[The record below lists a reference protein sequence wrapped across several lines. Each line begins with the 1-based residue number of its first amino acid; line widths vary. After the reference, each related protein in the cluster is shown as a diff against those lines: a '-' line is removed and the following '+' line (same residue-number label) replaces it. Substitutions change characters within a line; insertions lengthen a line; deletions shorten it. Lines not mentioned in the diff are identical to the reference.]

1 MPAHT
6 SPAAAQ
12 AAGHGGDGFRVAPT
26 KVPPRLVSTDLP
38 IGYISCSSLAAPLG
52 LRAGI
57 RVGTRPISG
66 PSGRVDGQVLAV
78 TRPAQ
83 PSPAQP
89 SPAQPSPAQ
98 PSPAQRRGGVRQGGT
113 YGSPSPAQPSGAAR
127 WGEAGWDSREPPM
140 GFPSGDV
147 RPPPLLG
154 MWSQSAA
161 RPAANAGLPSCERC
175 TVLRGY
181 GCA

>member
-78 TRPAQ
+78 TRPPPGPDQ
-83 PSPAQP
+83 PCMERVILPCAIIYFPPGRVGGCWVLIVPA
-89 SPAQPSPAQ
+89 
-98 PSPAQRRGGVRQGGT
+98 RN
-113 YGSPSPAQPSGAAR
+113 R
-127 WGEAGWDSREPPM
+127 WGGHW
-140 GFPSGDV
+140 
-147 RPPPLLG
+147 
-154 MWSQSAA
+154 
-161 RPAANAGLPSCERC
+161 
-175 TVLRGY
+175 
-181 GCA
+181 